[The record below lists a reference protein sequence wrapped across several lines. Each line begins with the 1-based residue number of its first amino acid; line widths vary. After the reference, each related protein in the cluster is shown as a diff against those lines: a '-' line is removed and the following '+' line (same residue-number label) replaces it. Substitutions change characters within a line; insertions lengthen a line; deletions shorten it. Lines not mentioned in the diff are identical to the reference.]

1 MDTHLEDLRKGYLN
15 ICRDMMSL
23 ATRLEYLEEKKKDVH
38 SLRLDERQRT
48 QERVLKT
55 VRHKQRSQART
66 AHQ

>member
-1 MDTHLEDLRKGYLN
+1 
-15 ICRDMMSL
+15 MSL